1 MISFMSHISDF
12 KKVRSMAFVALVLF
26 LLIAPGMVTLA
37 QSSDPRKPAPK
48 GTPPRVIVPPKS
60 EREKSKENEKKEER
74 PRRP

>member
-1 MISFMSHISDF
+1 
-12 KKVRSMAFVALVLF
+12 MAFVVFALF
-26 LLIAPGMVTLA
+26 LLSVPTMVTLA

-60 EREKSKENEKKEER
+60 ERDKPKENEKKEER